1 MVRYD
6 AEIRKPEDI
15 LFRSSRPQRNSSHI
29 PRARDWRY
37 ATGVFRHEDI
47 VDARN
52 EATIWDH
59 MDRDFNMR
67 KAGRKRKSDER
78 EVMIDKDQGDGIWK
92 RKTVDAEV
100 NGEGGR
106 EEKKTPSPRKN
117 TKSLTASPK
126 KDILKTRSRATRVG
140 IFEPTGDTVGKRE
153 YVQTGLI
160 VRLNHAGKTPVYTA
174 RMLAKPSVSTPKKL
188 DRQHTPTMGFRMLGA
203 PPTPPST
210 VKSVSHGRS
219 KSFTPIEC
227 STPRCD
233 SDTSYVKINTSDET
247 ITANVVL
254 PVRDVFTFPLLA
266 IIAMAGEGVKMG
278 LEKAS
283 QRKKVREEEEE
294 LRRSTPMETD
304 TPEVT
309 LKSDHGPEIEREI
322 RDPASHPKK
331 ENEAKKLCDTPQ
343 VSREL
348 QRATV
353 SPQEQNELHQS
364 PCVANDIGDPQGVPA
379 LPPKEA
385 TVLEES
391 QTTGTM
397 TPPTN
402 SATLAPKRI
411 SPRPMLHLSEQ
422 DTTAIVLLPV
432 VPNSPETTNMASESS
447 VPTAQSRA
455 PMVVNGIAE
464 APINTEEMSDSERRS
479 CILEAWKQAREAA
492 LESSKRRDE
501 EKIDQHPATVE
512 QVQEELEK
520 RLNALLEQ
528 KEEQK
533 EGQKEG
539 QKEEQK
545 DLAMLDMHAEQ
556 AGTECE
562 KSEISLGE
570 GERQEDVMNGDDL
583 VLSTE
588 QAQAELEKRRRILLE
603 QMEKQADVSR
613 SDRVLVQVEV
623 IPESEV
629 QSGQIKEYTGG
640 NVQEYDGS
648 APDHKATPSEEAE
661 AEMKEFFNE
670 MVEKANAT
678 PVVFS
683 ASHLPPR
690 PPTTEAQRLNSGLP
704 PIDYDTHGNPIPRES
719 KRALDEEHENGIH
732 KKSKMM
738 PFASTSNVVSNRPW
752 HRHGASRGPRISNYH
767 SRGSQQY
774 HGGQPYH
781 SSGYALGATQP
792 YYQTQPSS
800 VARPY
805 PYAQYPAPS
814 NFSANHGYF
823 GGHSYPHAYHPPAA
837 LSSGSHGSY
846 HIQQYTGPT
855 VGASLHYPSA
865 PTDRNAPTSRGGTY
879 RGSQNPPGREERGR
893 YNSYGRR

>member
-47 VDARN
+47 VDACN

-67 KAGRKRKSDER
+67 KAGRKRKSDEK
-78 EVMIDKDQGDGIWK
+78 EVMIDDNQGDGIWSH
-92 RKTVDAEV
+92 KTVDTKV

-117 TKSLTASPK
+117 TRSLTASPK
-126 KDILKTRSRATRVG
+126 KDILKTRSRAIRVG

-160 VRLNHAGKTPVYTA
+160 VRLKHAGKTPVYTA

-188 DRQHTPTMGFRMLGA
+188 DRRHTPTMGFRTLGA

-219 KSFTPIEC
+219 KSSTPIER
-227 STPRCD
+227 STPRCG
-233 SDTSYVKINTSDET
+233 SDTSYVNINTSDET
-247 ITANVVL
+247 VTANVVL
-254 PVRDVFTFPLLA
+254 PIRDVFTFPLLA

-278 LEKAS
+278 LENAS

-294 LRRSTPMETD
+294 LRRSKPMETD
-304 TPEVT
+304 MPEVT
-309 LKSDHGPEIEREI
+309 LKPDHGPEIEREI
-322 RDPASHPKK
+322 RDPASHPRK
-331 ENEAKKLCDTPQ
+331 ENEAKKPCDTPQ

-348 QRATV
+348 QRAMAY
-353 SPQEQNELHQS
+353 PHEQNELHES
-364 PCVANDIGDPQGVPA
+364 PCVANDIEDPQGVPA
-379 LPPKEA
+379 FPPKEA

-402 SATLAPKRI
+402 SAILAPKRI

-422 DTTAIVLLPV
+422 GTTAIVLLPI
-432 VPNSPETTNMASESS
+432 VPNPPETTNMASESS
-447 VPTAQSRA
+447 VPNAQSRA
-455 PMVVNGIAE
+455 PIVVDEIAE
-464 APINTEEMSDSERRS
+464 ATINTEEMSDAETRS
-479 CILEAWKQAREAA
+479 RILEVWKQAREAA
-492 LESSKRRDE
+492 LEPSERRDE
-501 EKIDQHPATVE
+501 EKIDQHPATLE
-512 QVQEELEK
+512 QTQEELEK
-520 RLNALLEQ
+520 RLNALL
-528 KEEQK
+528 
-533 EGQKEG
+533 GQE
-539 QKEEQK
+539 EEQK
-545 DLAMLDMHAEQ
+545 DLAMPDMHAEQ
-556 AGTECE
+556 ARTERE
-562 KSEISLGE
+562 KSEILLGE
-570 GERQEDVMNGDDL
+570 GERQENVMNGEDL

-603 QMEKQADVSR
+603 QIKKQADVSK

-623 IPESEV
+623 IQKSEA

-648 APDHKATPSEEAE
+648 AADRKATPSEEAE
-661 AEMKEFFNE
+661 AEMKEFFDE
-670 MVEKANAT
+670 MVEKVNAA
-678 PVVFS
+678 PVGFS
-683 ASHLPPR
+683 TSHLPPR
-690 PPTTEAQRLNSGLP
+690 PPTTEAQRLTSELP
-704 PIDYDTHGNPIPRES
+704 PIDYDTHGNPIPRTP
-719 KRALDEEHENGIH
+719 KRALDDEHENGIH
-732 KKSKMM
+732 KKSKVI

-752 HRHGASRGPRISNYH
+752 HRHGASSGPRTSNYH

-774 HGGQPYH
+774 HGGQPHH

-855 VGASLHYPSA
+855 VGAGLHYPSA
-865 PTDRNAPTSRGGTY
+865 PTDRNASTSRGGTY

>member
-67 KAGRKRKSDER
+67 KAGRKRKSDEK
-78 EVMIDKDQGDGIWK
+78 EVMIDENQGDGIWNH
-92 RKTVDAEV
+92 KTVDAKV

-126 KDILKTRSRATRVG
+126 KDILKTRSRAIRVG
-140 IFEPTGDTVGKRE
+140 IFEPTGDTIGKRE

-160 VRLNHAGKTPVYTA
+160 VRLKHAGKTPVYTA
-174 RMLAKPSVSTPKKL
+174 KMLAKPSVSTPKKL
-188 DRQHTPTMGFRMLGA
+188 DRRHTPTMGFCTLGA

-210 VKSVSHGRS
+210 VKSVSHGRC
-219 KSFTPIEC
+219 KSSTPIEC

-247 ITANVVL
+247 VTANVVL
-254 PVRDVFTFPLLA
+254 PIRDVFTFPLLA

-283 QRKKVREEEEE
+283 QRKKVREEEED
-294 LRRSTPMETD
+294 LRKSNPTVTD
-304 TPEVT
+304 MSDATSNP
-309 LKSDHGPEIEREI
+309 DHGSEVEKEIQNSAS
-322 RDPASHPKK
+322 DPRK
-331 ENEAKKLCDTPQ
+331 ENETKKLCGTRQ
-343 VSREL
+343 VSWEL
-348 QRATV
+348 QEATG
-353 SPQEQNELHQS
+353 SPQEQNGLHES
-364 PCVANDIGDPQGVPA
+364 TCVANDAGDPQDVPA

-385 TVLEES
+385 IVLEEP

-397 TPPTN
+397 TPPIN
-402 SATLAPKRI
+402 SAALASKRI
-411 SPRPMLHLSEQ
+411 SPHSRLHLSEQ

-432 VPNSPETTNMASESS
+432 VPNSPETTNMALDSS
-447 VPTAQSRA
+447 VPNAQSRA
-455 PMVVNGIAE
+455 PMVVEEIEE
-464 APINTEEMSDSERRS
+464 APVNMEGMSDAERRLRM
-479 CILEAWKQAREAA
+479 LEAWRQAREAA
-492 LESSKRRDE
+492 LEPSERRDE

-528 KEEQK
+528 EEEQK
-533 EGQKEG
+533 EER
-539 QKEEQK
+539 K
-545 DLAMLDMHAEQ
+545 DLVMLDVHAEQ
-556 AGTECE
+556 ARTERE
-562 KSEISLGE
+562 KSETSLGE
-570 GERQEDVMNGDDL
+570 GERQEDVMNGEDL

-588 QAQAELEKRRRILLE
+588 KAQAELEKRRRILLE
-603 QMEKQADVSR
+603 QMEKQADVSK

-623 IPESEV
+623 IQKSEA

-648 APDHKATPSEEAE
+648 AADRKATPSEEAD
-661 AEMKEFFNE
+661 AEMKEFFDE
-670 MVEKANAT
+670 MVEKVNAA
-678 PVVFS
+678 PVGFS
-683 ASHLPPR
+683 TSHLPPR
-690 PPTTEAQRLNSGLP
+690 PPTTEAQRLTSELP
-704 PIDYDTHGNPIPRES
+704 PIDYDTHGNPIPRTP
-719 KRALDEEHENGIH
+719 KRALDDEHENGIH
-732 KKSKMM
+732 KKSKVI

-752 HRHGASRGPRISNYH
+752 HRHGASSGPRTSNYH
-767 SRGSQQY
+767 SKGSQQY
-774 HGGQPYH
+774 HGGQPHH

-855 VGASLHYPSA
+855 VGAGLHYPSA
-865 PTDRNAPTSRGGTY
+865 PTDRNASTS
-879 RGSQNPPGREERGR
+879 
-893 YNSYGRR
+893 